1 MMKEFKHKLMAVMQ
15 HVVIVNRK
23 EVLLLR
29 YSNYQGQGVEGLWGL
44 PGGHYKSGD
53 PTGDLKREVQEETGL
68 RLGGSPRLL
77 KNYVVMFPDGIE
89 RYGVFY
95 LYKYGSAARPV
106 ITLSDEH
113 TEYMWAGREEL
124 EIPFIGPYHRLVVEE
139 TLDSINIINF

>member
-1 MMKEFKHKLMAVMQ
+1 MMKDFKHKLMAVMQ

-68 RLGGSPRLL
+68 RLGQPE
-77 KNYVVMFPDGIE
+77 V
-89 RYGVFY
+89 
-95 LYKYGSAARPV
+95 A
-106 ITLSDEH
+106 
-113 TEYMWAGREEL
+113 EEL
-124 EIPFIGPYHRLVVEE
+124 CCDV
-139 TLDSINIINF
+139 S

>member
-1 MMKEFKHKLMAVMQ
+1 MKDFKHKLMAVMQ
-15 HVVIVNRK
+15 HVVIVSRK

-44 PGGHYKSGD
+44 PGGHYMSGD

-95 LYKYGSAARPV
+95 LYKIGSVGRPD
-106 ITLSDEH
+106 ISLSEEH
-113 TEYMWAGREEL
+113 TEYMWAGRENL
-124 EIPFIGPYHRLVVEE
+124 EMPFISPYHKLVVEE
-139 TLDSINIINF
+139 TLNSLVLINI

>member
-1 MMKEFKHKLMAVMQ
+1 MKDFKHKLMAVMQ

-44 PGGHYKSGD
+44 PGGHYMSGD
-53 PTGDLKREVQEETGL
+53 PTEDLKREVQEETGL

-95 LYKYGSAARPV
+95 LYKIGGVGRPD
-106 ITLSDEH
+106 ISLSGEH
-113 TEYMWAGREEL
+113 TEYIWAGWEDL
-124 EIPFIGPYHRLVVEE
+124 ALPFIGPYHKLVVEE
-139 TLDSINIINF
+139 TLNSLNLISL